1 MEFEWDSA
9 KDASNLRKHGV
20 PFDFAKSAWDD
31 SGRVERPDTRSDYG
45 EPRCISFARIG
56 VRVYVITHTQRE
68 GRTRII
74 SARKANSRETRNY
87 EICQVHS

>member
-1 MEFEWDSA
+1 MGLGEGRIELA
-9 KDASNLRKHGV
+9 QARCAIR
-20 PFDFAKSAWDD
+20 FAKSAWDD